1 MKPSEVM
8 TTPAPLA
15 ALGMPILFED
25 NHLLVVAK
33 PAGLLSQAAARGDDN
48 LVDRAK
54 AYVKA
59 AYDKPG
65 NAFIGL
71 VHRLDRNTSGVVVLA
86 KTSKAAERL
95 AEQFRIRST
104 AKRYLAV
111 VHGVTAERGRL
122 AHLLVEG
129 AARMTALPQ
138 LAEWA
143 QSTAAVRAAPTQDAK
158 EASLAF
164 VRLAST
170 PGGGVPGAAASLVE
184 VALETGRKH
193 QIRVQFATVGHRLV
207 GDVRYRGASRT
218 LEPAGWAPL
227 DARIG
232 RPALH
237 ARSIAIEH
245 PVSRDERCFIA
256 EIPEDF
262 RKLVGALGWAEDL
275 G

>member
-1 MKPSEVM
+1 MKPSEVV
-8 TTPAPLA
+8 TTLAPLA

-59 AYDKPG
+59 AYAKPG

-95 AEQFRIRST
+95 AEQFRLRST
-104 AKRYLAV
+104 DKRYLAV
-111 VHGVTAERGRL
+111 VHGVTADRGRL
-122 AHLLVEG
+122 VHLLAEG
-129 AARMTALPQ
+129 PERMTAVPE
-138 LAEWA
+138 AGRAPA
-143 QSTAAVRAAPTQDAK
+143 QILDAK
-158 EASLAF
+158 AASLTF
-164 VRLAST
+164 VRLAVAS
-170 PGGGVPGAAASLVE
+170 GAPGAPSPASLVE
-184 VALETGRKH
+184 VGLETGRKH

-227 DARIG
+227 DARMR

-237 ARSIAIEH
+237 ARSIAFAH

-262 RKLVGALGWAEDL
+262 QTLVRALGWAAL
-275 G
+275 VG

>member
-1 MKPSEVM
+1 
-8 TTPAPLA
+8 
-15 ALGMPILFED
+15 MPILFED

-59 AYDKPG
+59 AYAKPG
-65 NAFIGL
+65 NVFIGL

-95 AEQFRIRST
+95 AEQFRART
-104 AKRYLAV
+104 TDKRYLAV

-129 AARMTALPQ
+129 PERMTALPES
-138 LAEWA
+138 AR
-143 QSTAAVRAAPTQDAK
+143 TAPPQDAK
-158 EASLAF
+158 EARLGF
-164 VRLAST
+164 ERLASASEA
-170 PGGGVPGAAASLVE
+170 PGPASLVE

-218 LEPAGWAPL
+218 LESPGRAPL

-237 ARSIAIEH
+237 ARSIALAH
-245 PVSRDERCFIA
+245 PIARDERCFIA

-262 RKLVGALGWAEDL
+262 QTLVRALGWGAIL